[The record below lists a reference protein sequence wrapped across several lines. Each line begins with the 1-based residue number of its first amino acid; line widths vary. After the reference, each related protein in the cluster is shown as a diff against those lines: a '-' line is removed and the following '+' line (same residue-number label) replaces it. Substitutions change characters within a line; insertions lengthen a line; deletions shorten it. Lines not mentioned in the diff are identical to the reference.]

1 MSNSMIIEVG
11 CETINF
17 SKIERVGPVYGDP
30 LYRRYDVYFTSG
42 NKTTIYVDCKGN
54 RIAQMRREDFVRKWK
69 FIMRKYYDIK
79 KVNKERNTKKDDV

>member
-1 MSNSMIIEVG
+1 MIIDVG

-17 SKIERVGPVYGDP
+17 GKIERVGSVYGDP

-42 NKTTIYVDCKGN
+42 NKITIYVDCMGN

-69 FIMRKYYDIK
+69 IIMRKYYDIK
-79 KVNKERNTKKDDV
+79 KVNKERNVKKDENENT